1 MNRFLSIFI
10 FSLFLIFFS
19 FYRVEVSAQE
29 KYLVYFTDKADVHF
43 NPYEFF
49 HPKAIERRVKTGVSL
64 YDYSDWPVNES
75 YLAQVKALVDS
86 SGIHSRWLNALVVFA
101 NEKQLYD
108 LQRLSFVS
116 SAERLG
122 NLKLMMSEEVAED
135 DFGAQMQAV
144 EAGVRSGFSIGNRHE
159 PDMPLQFKISTSN
172 DLMRD
177 QLMSMQGDLFVKKN
191 LTGRGV
197 RIAVFDVGFKEV
209 DKHPAFEHIRGNGKI
224 LMTKDFVQGD
234 DHVYAHGSHG
244 RSVLSNI
251 AGVYKHEM
259 LGLAP
264 EAEFLLVR
272 TEKAITEPFSE
283 EENWLAAAEWADQQG
298 ADIISSSL
306 GYVHHRYF
314 ITEMDGKT
322 SLVSRAAT
330 MAARKG
336 ILVVNSMGNEGQSEW
351 KTLGAPADA
360 DSILSIGGIN
370 PKTGLHTSFSSFG
383 PTADRRR
390 KPNLAAYGHT
400 IVASPTA
407 LTETQGTSFSTPL
420 ISGFAACVMQL
431 HPEWTN
437 MQVLEAMEASGS
449 LYPYYDYAHGYGIPQ
464 AGYFILD
471 QDPAEGAE
479 FEIIDS
485 PECIRIVV
493 NQFDKEKKEY
503 LYYHIQRS
511 GKNYLETYKVVLV
524 DQSPAEVK
532 IYDLQQGDTIRAHYR
547 SATKSFRKEK

>member
-1 MNRFLSIFI
+1 MNHINRFVSFCVLLGLFI
-10 FSLFLIFFS
+10 FFVGEI
-19 FYRVEVSAQE
+19 SAQS
-29 KYLVYFTDKADVHF
+29 KYFVYFKDKPAKGF
-43 NPYEFF
+43 NPYEYFDQ
-49 HPKAIERRVKTGVSL
+49 KAIDRRLKSGISL
-64 YDYSDWPVNES
+64 SDYSDWAVNSEYMRQVS
-75 YLAQVKALVDS
+75 SLADS
-86 SGIHSRWLNALVVFA
+86 AGMHSRWLNALLVYA
-101 NEKQLYD
+101 SENQIED
-108 LQRLSFVS
+108 IRRLSFVS
-116 SAERLG
+116 SIEKMG
-122 NLKLMMSEEVAED
+122 NLQLATSEAEKD
-135 DFGAQMQAV
+135 ELNDNNYAINEDF
-144 EAGVRSGFSIGNRHE
+144 RSPSSFQ

-172 DLMRD
+172 ELMRN
-177 QLMSMQGDLFVKKN
+177 QLMSMEGDLFVKKN

-209 DKHPAFEHIRGNGKI
+209 DTHPAFEHIRGNGKI

-251 AGVYKHEM
+251 AGVYKLEM

-264 EAEFLLVR
+264 EAEFLLAR

-314 ITEMDGKT
+314 VTEMDGKT

-370 PKTGLHTSFSSFG
+370 PKTGLHTSFSSYG

-407 LTETQGTSFSTPL
+407 LNETQGTSFSTPL
-420 ISGFAACVMQL
+420 ISGFAACIMQL

-437 MQVLEAMEASGS
+437 MQVLEAMEAAGS
-449 LYPYYDYAHGYGIPQ
+449 LYPYYDYAHGYGIPK
-464 AGYFILD
+464 ASHFLVEKDSGD
-471 QDPAEGAE
+471 GDE
-479 FEIIDS
+479 FEVVSTDESEKIIVRKSD
-485 PECIRIVV
+485 I
-493 NQFDKEKKEY
+493 EKKEY
-503 LYYHIQRS
+503 VFYHIQRA
-511 GKNYLETYKVVLV
+511 GKTHLDSYKVVLV
-524 DQSPAEVK
+524 NEIPAEISVFGLNK
-532 IYDLQQGDTIRAHYR
+532 GDILRVHYR
-547 SATKSFRKEK
+547 YTTKEYLKR